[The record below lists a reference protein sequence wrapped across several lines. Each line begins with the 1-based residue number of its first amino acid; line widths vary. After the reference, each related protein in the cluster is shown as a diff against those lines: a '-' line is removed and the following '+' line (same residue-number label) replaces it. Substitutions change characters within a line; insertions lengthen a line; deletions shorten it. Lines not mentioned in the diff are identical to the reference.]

1 MLSRIWRLL
10 QHRWV
15 DERMALRGLG
25 PEGLRRIEERVAAS
39 ETKHSGEIRVCI
51 EAGLPWS
58 YIRRSAPARERA
70 LALFGKLRVWDTEHN
85 NGVLIY
91 LLLAERRIELV
102 ADRGVDRRVDAAE
115 WSAIVDALGTGLSAD
130 GIETALH
137 RAIDAVDA
145 HLVRHFPVAPGE
157 ANPNELP
164 DAPDLR

>member
-15 DERMALRGLG
+15 DERAALRGLG
-25 PEGLRRIEERVAAS
+25 REGLERIQTRVAAS
-39 ETKHSGEIRVCI
+39 ESRHSGEIRVCI

-58 YIRRSAPARERA
+58 YIWRSAPARQRA
-70 LALFGKLRVWDTEHN
+70 LALFGKLGVWDTEHN

-102 ADRGVDRRVDAAE
+102 ADRGVSRRVDAGQ
-115 WSAIVDALGTGLSAD
+115 WSAIVDELGTGLAR
-130 GIETALH
+130 GEVEAALNG
-137 RAIDAVDA
+137 AIDAVDA
-145 HLVRHFPVAPGE
+145 ILMAHFPVAPGD

-164 DAPDLR
+164 DAPVVR